1 MTEIN
6 GLGKESEGFSCR
18 KVGDI
23 GVFIDRG
30 LPLYPRFAITLFA
43 NLWVNH
49 AMPFLFNARYGLF
62 TYSQS
67 DGLDPFH
74 IVELF
79 AGLHAECIVGR
90 ESHEVEGIHYH
101 AFVDF
106 GEKFRTTDVRKFD
119 VDGFHPNVVPSRGT
133 PEKGYDYATK
143 DGDVVAGG
151 LERPEAVG
159 AGGGGVAWSRI
170 ADAPSA
176 SDFWSLVRELAPRSL
191 LTSFPSLRAYAE
203 WNYRPERTPYEHPPT
218 LTLDISDI
226 PELGEWV
233 RDNLSGTHVGKM
245 SYSYG
250 PGP

>member
-1 MTEIN
+1 
-6 GLGKESEGFSCR
+6 
-18 KVGDI
+18 
-23 GVFIDRG
+23 
-30 LPLYPRFAITLFA
+30 
-43 NLWVNH
+43 
-49 AMPFLFNARYGLF
+49 MPFLFNARYGLF

-67 DGLDPFH
+67 EGLDPFH

-79 AGLHAECIVGR
+79 AALHAECIVGR
-90 ESHEVEGIHYH
+90 EMHQSEGIHYH

-151 LERPEAVG
+151 LERPEPVG
-159 AGGGGVAWSRI
+159 NGGGSVAWSRI

-203 WNYRPERTPYEHPPT
+203 WNYRPERTRYEHPAA
-218 LTLDISDI
+218 LTLEISHI